1 MRFLEGYMAVEEV
14 GICHYMKLVACF
26 SWRILPILLSCQD
39 CGFVIRAV
47 KYIALMLGRPGQGSN
62 QILIKQWTD
71 SVE

>member
-1 MRFLEGYMAVEEV
+1 
-14 GICHYMKLVACF
+14 MKLVACF

-47 KYIALMLGRPGQGSN
+47 KYIALMLGDTCRSGRPSQGSN